1 MKKFLVFSAALL
13 FSVQLFAQE
22 ADKQAEPVNGP
33 QIVFTVNS
41 HDFGDIEQGEKVNYV
56 FEFEN
61 SGTEPLILSNVLT
74 TCGCTATS
82 WPREPIAPGEAGKIA
97 VSFNSAG
104 KMGKQNK
111 VVTVVS
117 NAVNAQERVKII
129 TNVLPKKDSTQR

>member
-1 MKKFLVFSAALL
+1 MKRLVILLIGVVLAAQ
-13 FSVQLFAQE
+13 VYAQ
-22 ADKQAEPVNGP
+22 QASQKNEEKAEGP
-33 QIVFTVNS
+33 QITFAEST
-41 HDFGDIEQGEKVNYV
+41 HDFGDIEQGTKVNYV

-82 WPREPIAPGEAGKIA
+82 WPREPIAPGEGGEIA
-97 VSFNSAG
+97 VSFNSSG

-117 NAVNAQERVKII
+117 NAVNSQERVKII
-129 TNVLPKKDSTQR
+129 TNVLPKKEAQ

>member
-1 MKKFLVFSAALL
+1 MKKFFLLSAVVLL
-13 FSVQLFAQE
+13 SVQLFAQNSQ
-22 ADKQAEPVNGP
+22 QAEAVDGP
-33 QIVFTVNS
+33 QITFAKSS
-41 HDFGDIEQGEKVNYV
+41 HDFGDIEQGDKVSYV

-82 WPREPIAPGEAGKIA
+82 WPREPLAPGEGGEIA

-129 TNVLPKKDSTQR
+129 TNVLPKKVSAQ

>member
-1 MKKFLVFSAALL
+1 MKKLIALL
-13 FSVQLFAQE
+13 VGVLLVAQ
-22 ADKQAEPVNGP
+22 AYAQQASKKNEEKVEGP
-33 QIVFTVNS
+33 QITFVEST
-41 HDFGDIEQGEKVNYV
+41 HDFGDIEQGTKVNHV

-61 SGTEPLILSNVLT
+61 SGTEPLVLSNVLT

-82 WPREPIAPGEAGKIA
+82 WPREPIAPGEGGEIA

-117 NAVNAQERVKII
+117 NAVNSQERVKII
-129 TNVLPKKDSTQR
+129 TNVLPKKDAE

>member
-1 MKKFLVFSAALL
+1 MKKFLTLFVALFL
-13 FSVQLFAQE
+13 VAHVYAQ
-22 ADKQAEPVNGP
+22 QASKKSDEKVDGP
-33 QIVFTVNS
+33 QITFVEST
-41 HDFGDIEQGEKVNYV
+41 HDFGDIEQGTKVNHV

-82 WPREPIAPGEAGKIA
+82 WPREPIAPGEGGEIA

-111 VVTVVS
+111 VITVVS
-117 NAVNAQERVKII
+117 NAVNSQERVKII
-129 TNVLPKKDSTQR
+129 TNVLPSKGAL

>member
-1 MKKFLVFSAALL
+1 MKKILVLSAVLL
-13 FSVQLFAQE
+13 FGFQLFAQE
-22 ADKQAEPVNGP
+22 ASQKNEPVDGP
-33 QIVFTVNS
+33 QITFADTS

-56 FEFEN
+56 FKFGN
-61 SGTEPLILSNVLT
+61 TGTEPLILSNVLT

-82 WPREPIAPGEAGKIA
+82 WPRDPLAPGEEGEIA

-117 NAVNAQERVKII
+117 NAVNAQEKVKII
-129 TNVLPKKDSTQR
+129 TNVLPKKDSTQ